1 MPKTVVT
8 TGKRFCDID
17 GLACVVAYS
26 EIPQVRPIPVI
37 VSALNHSI
45 SKEIRQ
51 WPLNFLKHYE
61 DEPDTSYVIVDVS
74 EPDQFP
80 PFVKDE
86 RIIEIID
93 HHVGF
98 ENHWQ
103 EKIGEK
109 AKIEEIGAC
118 ATQIWEEFK
127 LRKPGAKMSSLSANL
142 LYTAILSNT
151 LNFQSFWTTERDKK
165 AFEELK
171 AYVNLPPNW
180 ISIYYLDQEREIYQK
195 PEVVLKNDTKIQ
207 TIKGMKCTFGQ
218 IELYNSRDF
227 LKQFSGLV
235 ESVLKEYGSEAWI
248 LSSPCIS
255 EGRNYLFTKNKTLK
269 DLISRV
275 LQVSFEGNV
284 GVTRKIWTRKEILQ
298 KIQ

>member
-1 MPKTVVT
+1 MSKVVVT

-17 GLACVVAYS
+17 GLACVTAYS
-26 EIPQVRPIPVI
+26 EIPEVPPLAVI
-37 VSALNHSI
+37 TSTLNHSI

-51 WPLNFLKHYE
+51 WPLNIVRHFE

-80 PFVKDE
+80 PFVKNE
-86 RIIEIID
+86 RIVEIID

-98 ENHWQ
+98 EDYWRK
-103 EKIGEK
+103 KIGEK
-109 AKIEEIGAC
+109 VKIEEIGAC
-118 ATQIWEEFK
+118 ATQIWEEYK
-127 LRKPGAKMSSLSANL
+127 LRKPGVKISSLSANL

-151 LNFQSFWTTERDKK
+151 LNFQSFWTTERDRK
-165 AFEELK
+165 AYGELK
-171 AYVNLPPNW
+171 AYTNLPPNW
-180 ISIYYLDQEREIYQK
+180 ISVYYLDQEREVYQK
-195 PEVVLKNDTKIQ
+195 PEVVLKNDTKVQI
-207 TIKGMKCTFGQ
+207 IKGMKCTFGQ

-227 LKQFSGLV
+227 LKQFSGLI

-255 EGRNYLFTKNKTLK
+255 EGRNYIFTKNKTLK

-275 LQVSFEGNV
+275 MQVSFEKDV
-284 GVTRKIWTRKEILQ
+284 GITRKIWTRKEILQ

>member
-1 MPKTVVT
+1 MQKIVVT

-26 EIPQVRPIPVI
+26 EIPEVPTIPV
-37 VSALNHSI
+37 VASTLNHSI
-45 SKEIRQ
+45 TKEIRE

-61 DEPDTSYVIVDVS
+61 NGSDANYVIVDVS
-74 EPDQFP
+74 EPGQFP
-80 PFVKDE
+80 PFIKNGQ
-86 RIIEIID
+86 IIEIYD
-93 HHVGF
+93 HHLGF
-98 ENHWQ
+98 EDYWK
-103 EKIGEK
+103 EKLAEK
-109 AKIEEIGAC
+109 SKIEEIGAC
-118 ATQIWEEFK
+118 ATLVWEEFK
-127 LRKPGAKMSSLSANL
+127 LRKRETKISNLSANL

-171 AYVNLPPNW
+171 AYTRLPQNW
-180 ISIYYLDQEREIYQK
+180 TSIYYLDQEREVYQK

-207 TIKGMKCTFGQ
+207 NIKGMWCAFGQ
-218 IELYNSRDF
+218 IELWNSRDF
-227 LKQFSGLV
+227 IKQFSGLI
-235 ESVLKEYGSEAWI
+235 EAVLREYGSEAWI

-255 EGRNYLFTKNKTLK
+255 EGRNYIYTKNKTLK
-269 DLISRV
+269 DFISRV
-275 LQVSFEGNV
+275 MQVSFEGNI